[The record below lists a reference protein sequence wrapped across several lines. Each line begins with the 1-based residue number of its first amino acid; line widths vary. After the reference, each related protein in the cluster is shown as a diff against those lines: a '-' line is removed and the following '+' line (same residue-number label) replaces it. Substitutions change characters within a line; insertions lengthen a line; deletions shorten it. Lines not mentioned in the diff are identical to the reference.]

1 MDEQVNI
8 PALLMMPMESHI
20 AGFRALS
27 GYARRKAQSGSQVNP

>member
-8 PALLMMPMESHI
+8 PALVTMPMESRI

-27 GYARRKAQSGSQVNP
+27 GYARREAQPGLQANP